1 MFRDEKQTFN
11 KVYKLKQYFT
21 QYIYIYIYVYEQW
34 NQVK

>member
-21 QYIYIYIYVYEQW
+21 QYIYMYMNNEI
-34 NQVK
+34 K